1 MIVKETTVER
11 FALDCRGCGH
21 SWREDYE
28 VHHVQDGH
36 GHDCDYFF
44 RDGLPTLNPMAA
56 GLICPSCRRAAV
68 VARLADRLPA
78 PTTDEAPLSTYPTG
92 SSSAA
97 TDAADP
103 AAGTWLRVVTY
114 RAEDPNEQG
123 IADYIRASA
132 RGVVGMLQGMTG
144 FRAGYW
150 GEDTTTGTVSAIT
163 FWDNRAAIE
172 AAEPTLQRLQAERA
186 RYGVIVQTVTNIR
199 LLDPTDAE
207 VKVLASAATT

>member
-1 MIVKETTVER
+1 
-11 FALDCRGCGH
+11 
-21 SWREDYE
+21 
-28 VHHVQDGH
+28 
-36 GHDCDYFF
+36 
-44 RDGLPTLNPMAA
+44 
-56 GLICPSCRRAAV
+56 
-68 VARLADRLPA
+68 
-78 PTTDEAPLSTYPTG
+78 
-92 SSSAA
+92 
-97 TDAADP
+97 
-103 AAGTWLRVVTY
+103 LRVVTY

>member
-21 SWREDYE
+21 SWSEDYE

-44 RDGLPTLNPMAA
+44 RNGMPTLNPMAP

-68 VARLADRLPA
+68 LARLANRVFA
-78 PTTDEAPLSTYPTG
+78 PSTDAPVQTYPTPTR
-92 SSSAA
+92 AVDLA
-97 TDAADP
+97 T
-103 AAGTWLRVVTY
+103 GTWLRVVTY

-123 IADYIRASA
+123 TADYMRASA
-132 RGVVGMLQGMTG
+132 RGVVGMLEGMTG

-150 GEDTTTGTVSAIT
+150 GEDATTGTVSAIT
-163 FWDNRAAIE
+163 FWDSWAAIN

-199 LLDPTDAE
+199 LLDPADAQ
-207 VKVLASAATT
+207 VHTGAVLTSAAAT